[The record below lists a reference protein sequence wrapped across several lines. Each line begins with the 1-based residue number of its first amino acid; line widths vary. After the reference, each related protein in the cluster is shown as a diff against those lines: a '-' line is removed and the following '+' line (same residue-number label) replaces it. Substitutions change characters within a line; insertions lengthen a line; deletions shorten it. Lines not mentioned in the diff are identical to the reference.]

1 MPQVRS
7 PRCPN
12 PNGEIDI
19 HRSFGS
25 RSLAWCAPV
34 GKIPDV
40 AREFGCTS
48 WTIWRWIKKQ
58 SDQQPSASQ
67 GELSASVRQELLRLR
82 QENRQLKS
90 ERELL
95 SKAVAWFAQEK
106 SGK

>member
-1 MPQVRS
+1 MSQSKRGKRYPPEFRQQIVGLVRAG
-7 PRCPN
+7 R
-12 PNGEIDI
+12 
-19 HRSFGS
+19 
-25 RSLAWCAPV
+25 
-34 GKIPDV
+34 KIPDV

-67 GELSASVRQELLRLR
+67 GELSASERQELLRLR